1 MDAPRHTPLATLP
14 HATGR
19 DGAPDHGQS
28 MTALP
33 SDVHER
39 RFAQFSGARPPDRRR
54 TVNSSGITLAVY
66 EWGNLDARP
75 LILVHGA
82 FDFARTFDVF
92 APLLADAGYRVVSYD
107 QRGHGDS
114 EHAALYSWVADE
126 RDMLAVVDSTT
137 RAPCIA
143 VGHSKGGSLLV
154 HVVQALPHRF
164 THFVAID
171 GLPFRSPHPDSA
183 MHERKS
189 MTADIITAWLDHR
202 RGASERARKP
212 GTLEALAQRRAAMN
226 PRLSHEWLCYLVT
239 LGARH
244 DADGWRWKIDPV
256 LRPGGFGPFRSRW
269 ITDRLPGFPIPM
281 LAVFSTI
288 REPMGWDAKPD
299 RLMPYFAPSTRIE
312 IIRDTGHFIHIE
324 RPQETAALVLD
335 FLRP

>member
-1 MDAPRHTPLATLP
+1 MDAQADTQRTDAHQT
-14 HATGR
+14 
-19 DGAPDHGQS
+19 
-28 MTALP
+28 
-33 SDVHER
+33 
-39 RFAQFSGARPPDRRR
+39 RFAHYPLARPPDRQRS
-54 TVNSSGITLAVY
+54 VDAGGIALAVY
-66 EWGNLDARP
+66 EWGAIDAPP

-107 QRGHGDS
+107 QRGHGNS
-114 EHAALYSWVADE
+114 EHPALYSWVADE

-154 HVVQALPHRF
+154 HTIQALPHRF
-164 THFVAID
+164 THFVSID

-189 MTADIITAWLDHR
+189 MTADIITDWLDHR
-202 RGASERARKP
+202 RTAGERVRKP
-212 GTLEALAQRRAAMN
+212 GTLEDLARRRALMN
-226 PRLSHEWLCYLVT
+226 PRLSHDWLCYLVT
-239 LGARH
+239 KGARH

-269 ITDRLPGFPIPM
+269 MTDRLPGFPIPM
-281 LAVFSTI
+281 LALFGTV

-299 RLMPYFAPSTRIE
+299 KLAPYFAATTRVE
-312 IIRDTGHFIHIE
+312 VMPDTGHFIHIE
-324 RPQETAALVLD
+324 RPQETAALILD
-335 FLRP
+335 FLRT

>member
-1 MDAPRHTPLATLP
+1 MPAA
-14 HATGR
+14 GFEMN
-19 DGAPDHGQS
+19 APDIDADATRLGS
-28 MTALP
+28 YPM
-33 SDVHER
+33 
-39 RFAQFSGARPPDRRR
+39 ARPPDRLRW
-54 TVNSSGITLAVY
+54 VDSSGIRLAVY
-66 EWGNLDARP
+66 EWGAVEAPP

-114 EHAALYSWVADE
+114 GHAALYSWVADE

-154 HVVQALPHRF
+154 HTIQALPHRF
-164 THFVAID
+164 TRFVSID

-189 MTADIITAWLDHR
+189 MTADIITGWLDHQR
-202 RGASERARKP
+202 SAGERVRKP
-212 GTLEALAQRRAAMN
+212 GTLEELARRRALMN
-226 PRLSHEWLCYLVT
+226 PRLSHEWLCYLAVR
-239 LGARH
+239 GARC

-269 ITDRLPGFPIPM
+269 MTDRLPGFPIPM
-281 LAVFSTI
+281 LALFGTVS
-288 REPMGWDAKPD
+288 EPMGWDARPD
-299 RLMPYFAPSTRIE
+299 KLAPYFPDTTRVE
-312 IIRDTGHFIHIE
+312 VMQDTGHFIHIE
-324 RPQETAALVLD
+324 RPADTAALIRD
-335 FLRP
+335 FLRS